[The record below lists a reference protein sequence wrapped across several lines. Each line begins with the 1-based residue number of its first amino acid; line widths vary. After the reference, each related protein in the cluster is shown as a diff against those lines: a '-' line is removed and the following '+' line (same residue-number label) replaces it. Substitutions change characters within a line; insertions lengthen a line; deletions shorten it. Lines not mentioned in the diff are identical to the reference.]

1 MAFGFEVEP
10 NLQAYGDDG
19 KIVLEMYAD
28 NECDHLI
35 GRVTMTVQ
43 RFQFLID
50 NADEL
55 VAEAYQ
61 QGAVCRPD

>member
-28 NECDHLI
+28 NECDNLI
-35 GRVTMTVQ
+35 GRVIMTVQ
-43 RFQFLID
+43 RFEFLID
-50 NADEL
+50 HADEL

-61 QGAVCRPD
+61 KGTVCRPD